1 MGNYRLHLHRIVQY
15 RCSEKLRIYKLL
27 LETAL
32 HITKR
37 GDSCG
42 LAQKIFA
49 VLQCLL
55 EIKWLNIRRANKMPL
70 WNGCSAVGDCYSTN
84 SEEIERDW
92 EKQPMMY

>member
-42 LAQKIFA
+42 LAQNVFA
-49 VLQCLL
+49 ASWCLM

-70 WNGCSAVGDCYSTN
+70 WKVGDCYCLQYSSLQKAKRLSVTGKN
-84 SEEIERDW
+84 SL
-92 EKQPMMY
+92 